1 MGSNMSINLDENII
15 PGKSIGGISLG
26 DNVNDIIK
34 CIEAEYCINVI
45 EFENFGVKY
54 LCYKINDGAISF
66 TVNDTGHIVS
76 LWCEPPYKGSFN
88 GKLYP
93 GITARK
99 LKEISSIQTIIKGYL
114 VIDNNPLIYYGM
126 PDDIDDFNC
135 FSDLDDDVFFNELYV
150 GDLNQS

>member
-15 PGKSIGGISLG
+15 PGKSIGSISLG

-76 LWCEPPYKGSFN
+76 L
-88 GKLYP
+88 
-93 GITARK
+93 
-99 LKEISSIQTIIKGYL
+99 
-114 VIDNNPLIYYGM
+114 
-126 PDDIDDFNC
+126 
-135 FSDLDDDVFFNELYV
+135 
-150 GDLNQS
+150 